1 MYLYR
6 EPVDAD
12 KLRLQVEEVERVDW
26 FDLEQVREEIAH
38 SRDRF
43 CVPRASLD
51 LLRSFLRTEQDF
63 LSANS

>member
-1 MYLYR
+1 M
-6 EPVDAD
+6 
-12 KLRLQVEEVERVDW
+12 DW

-51 LLRSFLRTEQDF
+51 LLRSFLLTEQDF